1 MKKAEIIY
9 DAITNVRESLIEEA
23 LDHRFRKKIPWQR
36 YAALAA
42 CLVLFISVMPLMIA
56 IVSPKGGAD
65 SAANSTAAAP
75 QSPEAVQDKNHGAPG
90 AAEPGAAPST
100 SGAAMESSPAETA
113 PAEPAPAPAEPAE
126 TAAFTAEVLDVSD
139 GRLWVRP
146 LTGLAFTDP
155 LEVDITGVT
164 ALPEL
169 QPGDRVCITFDG
181 IVQPAEPARIAA
193 AEVTK
198 ILTAVAAP

>member
-1 MKKAEIIY
+1 MKKAGIMY

-23 LDHRFRKKIPWQR
+23 LDHRFRRRIPWTR

-42 CLVLFISVMPLMIA
+42 CLAVFVSVMPLMIA
-56 IVSPKGGAD
+56 IVSPKGGAG

-75 QSPEAVQDKNHGAPG
+75 QSPEAVQDKNHGT
-90 AAEPGAAPST
+90 PGAAPST
-100 SGAAMESSPAETA
+100 SGSATGSSPAETA
-113 PAEPAPAPAEPAE
+113 PAEPAPAPTEPAE

>member
-1 MKKAEIIY
+1 MKKAGIIY
-9 DAITNVRESLIEEA
+9 DAITNVREDLIEEA

-42 CLVLFISVMPLMIA
+42 CLAVFISVMPLMIA

-100 SGAAMESSPAETA
+100 SGAAAESAPAETA
-113 PAEPAPAPAEPAE
+113 PAEPAPAPTEP
-126 TAAFTAEVLDVSD
+126 TKDAAQVFTAEILEVESD
-139 GRLWVRP
+139 RLLVKP
-146 LTGLAFTDP
+146 VAGLAFTDP
-155 LEVDITGVT
+155 LEVYLPNHEE
-164 ALPEL
+164 LPEL
-169 QPGDRVCITFDG
+169 QPGDRVVITFDG
-181 IVQPAEPARIAA
+181 VVLTSEPARVSASEVMRVG
-193 AEVTK
+193 AE
-198 ILTAVAAP
+198 